1 MSVIEEQMNGL
12 KLTSQDGDAHAS
24 ADFAPQSVKPFK
36 IRDIE
41 INPPLV
47 LSPMAGVTDVPF
59 RCLLKRRGGIGLTV
73 SEFISVEGLTRNN
86 PKSKRQMR
94 FYEYER
100 PFAVQIFGGQP
111 ERMRM
116 AAEMAEEVGADILDV
131 NCGCPAPKVVKHG
144 GGSGLLRD
152 LPRLETILKEIKRA
166 ITIPLTIKIRAGFT
180 ESTINAVET
189 AKLAEDCGVEHIAL
203 HGRTKEQGY
212 RGLANWDLVRQVKEA
227 VRVPVS
233 GSGDVTTIE
242 GAFQKFRETGCDG
255 VLIGRGAMANPW
267 IFRQIEDAMH
277 GRPIF
282 APTLADKR
290 AILHEYF
297 DMLREDMPE
306 TPAINRMKQLA
317 GQFTRGLQGGALFRT
332 SIYHSHTVEEV
343 LDRIE
348 EYFEAIQSGQPY
360 YGEAGAPLEP
370 QPEITDCAAF
380 TT

>member
-1 MSVIEEQMNGL
+1 LESNYQ
-12 KLTSQDGDAHAS
+12 
-24 ADFAPQSVKPFK
+24 PFN
-36 IRDIE
+36 IRNVE
-41 INPPLV
+41 INPPLI
-47 LSPMAGVTDVPF
+47 LSPMAGVTDVSF
-59 RCLLKRRGGIGLTV
+59 RRLIKRRGGVGLSV

-94 FYEYER
+94 FYEDER

-116 AAEMAEEVGADILDV
+116 AAEMAEEVGADILDI

-144 GGSGLLRD
+144 GGSGLLKD
-152 LPRLETILKEIKRA
+152 YPRLETILNEVKKA
-166 ITIPLTIKIRAGFT
+166 ITIPLTVKIRAGYFDH
-180 ESTINAVET
+180 TINAVET
-189 AKLAEDCGVEHIAL
+189 AKLAEACGAEHIAL

-212 RGLANWDLVRQVKEA
+212 RGLANWDLVRQIKEVVK
-227 VRVPVS
+227 VPVS

-242 GAFQKFRETGCDG
+242 GAFARFRETGCDG

-277 GRPIF
+277 GREVF
-282 APTLADKR
+282 QPTLEDKR
-290 AILHEYF
+290 SILLEYF

-317 GQFTRGLQGGALFRT
+317 GQFTRGLHGGALFRT
-332 SIYHSHTVEEV
+332 SIYHSHSVTEI

-348 EYFEAIQSGQPY
+348 EYFEAITNNKPY
-360 YGEAGAPLEP
+360 YGEIGVPVDEAPLLDSCE
-370 QPEITDCAAF
+370 AA
-380 TT
+380 TAA

>member
-1 MSVIEEQMNGL
+1 MMQI
-12 KLTSQDGDAHAS
+12 
-24 ADFAPQSVKPFK
+24 KPFK
-36 IRDIE
+36 IRDVE
-41 INPPLV
+41 VNPPLI
-47 LSPMAGVTDVPF
+47 LSPMAGVTDVSF
-59 RCLLKRRGGIGLTV
+59 RRLLKRRGGVGLSV
-73 SEFISVEGLTRNN
+73 SEFISVEGLTRSN

-94 FYEYER
+94 FYEDER

-144 GGSGLLRD
+144 GGSGLLKD
-152 LPRLETILKEIKRA
+152 HQRLETILKEIKKA
-166 ITIPLTIKIRAGFT
+166 IKIPLTVKIRAGFYDH
-180 ESTINAVET
+180 TINAVET
-189 AKLAEDCGVEHIAL
+189 AKLAEACGVEHIAL

-212 RGLANWDLVRQVKEA
+212 RGLANWDLVRQIKES
-227 VRVPVS
+227 VSVPVS

-242 GAFQKFRETGCDG
+242 GTFARFRETGCDG

-277 GRPIF
+277 GRDIF
-282 APTLADKR
+282 EPTLADKR

-332 SIYHSHTVEEV
+332 SIYHSHSVEEV
-343 LDRIE
+343 LNRIE
-348 EYFEAIQSGQPY
+348 EYFEAIESGRPY
-360 YGEAGAPLEP
+360 YGEAGAPIEEA
-370 QPEITDCAAF
+370 PELDSCEAALSHR
-380 TT
+380 

>member
-1 MSVIEEQMNGL
+1 
-12 KLTSQDGDAHAS
+12 
-24 ADFAPQSVKPFK
+24 
-36 IRDIE
+36 
-41 INPPLV
+41 
-47 LSPMAGVTDVPF
+47 
-59 RCLLKRRGGIGLTV
+59 
-73 SEFISVEGLTRNN
+73 
-86 PKSKRQMR
+86 
-94 FYEYER
+94 
-100 PFAVQIFGGQP
+100 
-111 ERMRM
+111 
-116 AAEMAEEVGADILDV
+116 
-131 NCGCPAPKVVKHG
+131 VKHG
-144 GGSGLLRD
+144 GGSGLLKD
-152 LPRLETILKEIKRA
+152 HNRLADILKAIKKT
-166 ITIPLTIKIRAGFT
+166 ITIPLTVKIRAGFYDH
-180 ESTINAVET
+180 TINAVET

-227 VRVPVS
+227 VKVPVS

-242 GAFQKFRETGCDG
+242 GAFEKFRETGCDG

-282 APTLADKR
+282 EPSLADKR

-332 SIYHSHTVEEV
+332 SIYHSHSVEEV

-348 EYFEAIQSGQPY
+348 KYFEAIENGRPY
-360 YGEAGAPLEP
+360 YGEAGAPVEDAPVLDSCE
-370 QPEITDCAAF
+370 AAMA
-380 TT
+380 